1 MKNNAMRRSSVMKK
15 IPREEELKEEVK
27 QPVRRERKLPI

>member
-15 IPREEELKEEVK
+15 NPREEELKEEVK
-27 QPVRRERKLPI
+27 